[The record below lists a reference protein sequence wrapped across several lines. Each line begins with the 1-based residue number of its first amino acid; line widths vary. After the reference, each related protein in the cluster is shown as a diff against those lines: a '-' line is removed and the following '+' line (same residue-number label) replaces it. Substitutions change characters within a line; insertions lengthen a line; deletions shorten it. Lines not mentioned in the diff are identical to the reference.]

1 VCILRQNKRRKLF
14 VSDKVHPQTACV
26 VETRASSLGLEVVQG
41 DVFQADFSSR
51 EFAGVLLQYPD
62 THGSIQ
68 DFSALAQN
76 AHANGVRIN
85 LH

>member
-1 VCILRQNKRRKLF
+1 M
-14 VSDKVHPQTACV
+14 SDKVHPQTACV

-76 AHANGVRIN
+76 AHANGVSLFN
-85 LH
+85 